1 MSMKHAWL
9 VFLVALVV
17 VLPVRLYQLFALM
30 EEDTGF
36 LNGGTATTAV
46 LVVVLLLA
54 FAAIVVI
61 SKGSKRM
68 PARYTPLRS
77 IPTAVLSG
85 LTGAL
90 LLVNSVSNI
99 FIYSVQIN
107 GTAPSGES
115 TTPAGVI
122 GLAMAIVGIL
132 AAFAIFLAA
141 YGFATGTNPV
151 GEHPL
156 VALLPAVWGCICLVL
171 LFISYTA
178 VVNVSEN
185 VYDMFAVVLLLLFL
199 FAQAKFFTGME
210 GEKSGRML
218 AATGLPAALL
228 ALLTSVPTLLM
239 AVLGRTVPGLFPAGL
254 HLVNLCMACYILSFL
269 FVARKLPAGVSA
281 AIRTPEEEN

>member
-1 MSMKHAWL
+1 M
-9 VFLVALVV
+9 
-17 VLPVRLYQLFALM
+17 
-30 EEDTGF
+30 
-36 LNGGTATTAV
+36 
-46 LVVVLLLA
+46 
-54 FAAIVVI
+54 
-61 SKGSKRM
+61 
-68 PARYTPLRS
+68 
-77 IPTAVLSG
+77 
-85 LTGAL
+85 
-90 LLVNSVSNI
+90 
-99 FIYSVQIN
+99 QIN

-199 FAQAKFFTGME
+199 FGTGE
-210 GEKSGRML
+210 IFRRRGGRKGAGACWL
-218 AATGLPAALL
+218 RPDFRQHCWRF
-228 ALLTSVPTLLM
+228 LTSVPTLLM

-269 FVARKLPAGVSA
+269 FAARKLPAGVSA

>member
-68 PARYTPLRS
+68 PAKYTPLRS

-171 LFISYTA
+171 LY
-178 VVNVSEN
+178 
-185 VYDMFAVVLLLLFL
+185 
-199 FAQAKFFTGME
+199 
-210 GEKSGRML
+210 R
-218 AATGLPAALL
+218 
-228 ALLTSVPTLLM
+228 
-239 AVLGRTVPGLFPAGL
+239 R
-254 HLVNLCMACYILSFL
+254 
-269 FVARKLPAGVSA
+269 
-281 AIRTPEEEN
+281 

>member
-68 PARYTPLRS
+68 PAGYTPLRS

-132 AAFAIFLAA
+132 AACAIFL
-141 YGFATGTNPV
+141 
-151 GEHPL
+151 
-156 VALLPAVWGCICLVL
+156 
-171 LFISYTA
+171 
-178 VVNVSEN
+178 
-185 VYDMFAVVLLLLFL
+185 
-199 FAQAKFFTGME
+199 
-210 GEKSGRML
+210 
-218 AATGLPAALL
+218 
-228 ALLTSVPTLLM
+228 
-239 AVLGRTVPGLFPAGL
+239 PG
-254 HLVNLCMACYILSFL
+254 
-269 FVARKLPAGVSA
+269 
-281 AIRTPEEEN
+281 

>member
-1 MSMKHAWL
+1 M
-9 VFLVALVV
+9 
-17 VLPVRLYQLFALM
+17 
-30 EEDTGF
+30 
-36 LNGGTATTAV
+36 
-46 LVVVLLLA
+46 VVLLLA

-68 PARYTPLRS
+68 PAGYTPLRS

-171 LFISYTA
+171 LFISYTGQVLYRHGRGKERAYAGCDRTSGSTAGAFDLRADPADGSDGKNRPGA
-178 VVNVSEN
+178 VPCRAS
-185 VYDMFAVVLLLLFL
+185 
-199 FAQAKFFTGME
+199 
-210 GEKSGRML
+210 SG
-218 AATGLPAALL
+218 
-228 ALLTSVPTLLM
+228 
-239 AVLGRTVPGLFPAGL
+239 
-254 HLVNLCMACYILSFL
+254 
-269 FVARKLPAGVSA
+269 
-281 AIRTPEEEN
+281 